1 MIQISNLNKYYGS
14 LQVLKNVELSIAS
27 QEIVTLLGASGAGKT
42 TLLNIIGTLD
52 KADSGIVEING
63 RNISELNEKQLSEFR
78 NKEIGFVYQFHYL
91 LNEFTALENI
101 IMPALIAK
109 EKKNIAIEKAKELLN
124 ILNIYDRAEHKPSEL
139 SGGEQ
144 QRVAIARALINRP
157 SIILADEPSGNLD
170 TNNAKQLHELF
181 FQLRETCKQTFLIVT
196 HNNELAQ
203 MSDRRLIMQD
213 GKII

>member
-1 MIQISNLNKYYGS
+1 ML
-14 LQVLKNVELSIAS
+14 V
-27 QEIVTLLGASGAGKT
+27 
-42 TLLNIIGTLD
+42 
-52 KADSGIVEING
+52 
-63 RNISELNEKQLSEFR
+63 
-78 NKEIGFVYQFHYL
+78 
-91 LNEFTALENI
+91 
-101 IMPALIAK
+101 LIAK
-109 EKKNIAIEKAKELLN
+109 ENRSIVIEKAKELLN